1 MDMQFGPAVSGEEDL
16 VGRLRA
22 GDAAAFT
29 SIVRGW
35 SPAMIHV
42 ARQYVSSQASAEE
55 TVQET
60 WFAVI
65 KGIDRF
71 QGRSSLRTWVFSILA
86 NIGRRQGSKEG
97 RTVPTSPLDDPA
109 SGPTVDPNKFR
120 PAGDPWAGGWHAE
133 AAPSSWGPEA
143 AALTAETRALLTAA
157 LAQLP
162 HRQRAVVE
170 LRDVHGLPADEVC
183 SILTL
188 TPANQRV
195 LLHRARAKL
204 REHLADYY
212 TGHQPAV
219 RP

>member
-1 MDMQFGPAVSGEEDL
+1 MDMQFGPALSGEEDL

-42 ARQYVSSQASAEE
+42 ARQYVSCQASAEE

-97 RTVPTSPLDDPA
+97 RT
-109 SGPTVDPNKFR
+109 GPHLPPRR
-120 PAGDPWAGGWHAE
+120 P
-133 AAPSSWGPEA
+133 
-143 AALTAETRALLTAA
+143 
-157 LAQLP
+157 
-162 HRQRAVVE
+162 RQRPDGRPEQV
-170 LRDVHGLPADEVC
+170 PA
-183 SILTL
+183 
-188 TPANQRV
+188 R
-195 LLHRARAKL
+195 R
-204 REHLADYY
+204 
-212 TGHQPAV
+212 
-219 RP
+219 